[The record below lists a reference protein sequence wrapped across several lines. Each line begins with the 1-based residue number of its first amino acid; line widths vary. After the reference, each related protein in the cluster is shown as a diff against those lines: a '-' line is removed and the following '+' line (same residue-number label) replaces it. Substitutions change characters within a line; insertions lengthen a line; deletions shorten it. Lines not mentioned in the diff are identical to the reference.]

1 MSITTMTSKA
11 LKRNRPRASSAKEYV
26 DSGRNVFQEMPLEIL
41 EMIFGKVHIIDL
53 PNLLQVSRE
62 LNVRSGEK
70 LQ

>member
-1 MSITTMTSKA
+1 MTSKA
-11 LKRNRPRASSAKEYV
+11 LKRNRPRASSAKEYDV
-26 DSGRNVFQEMPLEIL
+26 ESGRNVFQEMPLEIL